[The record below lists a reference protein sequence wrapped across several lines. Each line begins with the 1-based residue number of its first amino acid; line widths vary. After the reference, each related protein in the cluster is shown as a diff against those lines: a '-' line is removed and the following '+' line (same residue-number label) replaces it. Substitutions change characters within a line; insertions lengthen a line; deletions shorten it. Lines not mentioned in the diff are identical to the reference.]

1 MEPTQPSRSEEL
13 IQNSSPYRPSPNG
26 TQRAFP
32 SPILR
37 SSTLLILSPT
47 PTRPQPSLVAEAGSI
62 TTDTE
67 IELGTTPGG
76 FLTEIDQYA
85 DRRSSP
91 VMPPGHGL
99 RHLRKPCQSK
109 YEHLEKEE
117 SEGFEKEKKKE
128 KEKEEARER
137 ELDRQR
143 HQRRARKHTSRRT
156 QAFSAEAL
164 ANTLSTFNM
173 DEPEQR
179 DLHEDYNRYM
189 KRWGRGFRA
198 RYRCKV
204 REQALARQMRD
215 VERRIQGR
223 GEGMGMDV
231 DGGEGVLG
239 NENMATE
246 VRRTDSNSAHGSS
259 IEDGD
264 VQMSSTE
271 FTSHPRSKEG

>member
-13 IQNSSPYRPSPNG
+13 IQNSSPFRPSLDG
-26 TQRAFP
+26 TEHAQRAFP

-47 PTRPQPSLVAEAGSI
+47 PTRPQPSLVAEAGST

-76 FLTEIDQYA
+76 FLTEIEPYA
-85 DRRSSP
+85 DRRSGP

-99 RHLRKPCQSK
+99 RHLPNPCQSK

-117 SEGFEKEKKKE
+117 SEGFEKEKE

-143 HQRRARKHTSRRT
+143 QQRRARKHTSRRT

-164 ANTLSTFNM
+164 ANTLNTFNM

-179 DLHEDYNRYM
+179 DLHEDNNRYL

-198 RYRCKV
+198 RYRFKV

-215 VERRIQGR
+215 VERRIQGG
-223 GEGMGMDV
+223 GEGM
-231 DGGEGVLG
+231 
-239 NENMATE
+239 
-246 VRRTDSNSAHGSS
+246 
-259 IEDGD
+259 
-264 VQMSSTE
+264 
-271 FTSHPRSKEG
+271 